1 MPMRNIL
8 IYLILVISTLTSC
21 SPLKSINSEYKLVRT
36 SSRGISA
43 NEVGNGKVLIFN
55 GSGMMQKIDDTSR
68 LNIWI
73 NGSALGQLNANEYA
87 VLFLLPGTYNFKL
100 QHKDVGNFES
110 THIVEITKETI
121 FVKVKPTLI
130 SNKIEIVT
138 NMPEEL
144 RWFSNIVQ

>member
-1 MPMRNIL
+1 MKNIA
-8 IYLILVISTLTSC
+8 IYLILVTSILTSC
-21 SPLKSINSEYKLVRT
+21 SPLKSIKSEYKLIRT
-36 SSRGISA
+36 SSSGISA

-55 GSGMMQKIDDTSR
+55 GSGMNHKIDDTSR

-73 NGSALGQLNANEYA
+73 NGNALGQLNANEYA
-87 VLFLLPGTYNFKL
+87 VLYLLPGTYNFIL

-121 FVKVKPTLI
+121 FIKVKPTI
-130 SNKIEIVT
+130 TSNKIEIVT

-144 RWFSNIVQ
+144 RWYNNILQ

>member
-1 MPMRNIL
+1 MRNIA
-8 IYLILVISTLTSC
+8 IYLILVISILTGCTTL
-21 SPLKSINSEYKLVRT
+21 KFIKSEYNLIRT
-36 SSRGISA
+36 SSRGVSA

-55 GSGMMQKIDDTSR
+55 GSGMNHKIDDTSR

-73 NGSALGQLNANEYA
+73 NGNALGQLNANEYA
-87 VLFLLPGTYNFKL
+87 VLYLLPGVYNFKL

-121 FVKVKPTLI
+121 FIKVKPTI
-130 SNKIEIVT
+130 SSNKIEIVT

-144 RWFSNIVQ
+144 RWYKNILQ